1 MADEPLIRVEG
12 VSKKYCANLA
22 RALRYGA
29 QDILSELTMRREAV
43 AGGLRPGEF
52 WALDDVSFE
61 LHPGESVGV
70 IGRNGAGKST
80 LLRLLAGVTKP
91 DRGRITVRGR
101 VGALLSLGAGFD
113 PVLTGRENIAIEG
126 TALGLSRRQLRGMVD
141 EIVDF
146 AELGDFIDAPVHTY
160 SSGMR
165 MRLGFAVATS
175 LQTDVLLLDEV
186 LVVGDINFR
195 RKSVQHIKHF
205 IQEGGAVVFVSHE
218 VWLIQAI
225 CTSAIHLTHGALT
238 HEGDVL
244 ATINHYFAELEA
256 AAAGT
261 ASDAGTRIVPVDHED
276 VDEGEGEAGDLDEPR
291 PGGVVPAASPIRF
304 EDVSIRSLDHDEIVM
319 GDRVEVAVTFESSL
333 AYDAVFWG
341 FLMWT
346 ADRMVCI
353 TAQGTD
359 FDLPAFS
366 IPVGRSEVRGTID
379 HMPHMRGLFVLGVAI
394 VDDVTRMPVAL
405 FGWDDQGLLF
415 TVHTPDDPKTAV
427 LKTAGPMLDMPVT
440 WDATTPRILD
450 DHSEVS

>member
-1 MADEPLIRVEG
+1 
-12 VSKKYCANLA
+12 
-22 RALRYGA
+22 
-29 QDILSELTMRREAV
+29 
-43 AGGLRPGEF
+43 
-52 WALDDVSFE
+52 
-61 LHPGESVGV
+61 
-70 IGRNGAGKST
+70 
-80 LLRLLAGVTKP
+80 
-91 DRGRITVRGR
+91 
-101 VGALLSLGAGFD
+101 
-113 PVLTGRENIAIEG
+113 
-126 TALGLSRRQLRGMVD
+126 MVD

-225 CTSAIHLTHGALT
+225 CTSALHLTQGQMT

-256 AAAGT
+256 AAGEPAPEAAT
-261 ASDAGTRIVPVDHED
+261 PVLAIEGGD
-276 VDEGEGEAGDLDEPR
+276 VGGLDEGDDGEAIGSPSRAE
-291 PGGVVPAASPIRF
+291 VVPTPSPLRF
-304 EDVSIRSLDHDEIVM
+304 EHVSIRSLDHDEIVM
-319 GDRVEVAVTFESSL
+319 GDRVEVAVTLDSTT

-341 FLMWT
+341 FLIWS

-359 FDLPAFS
+359 FDLPPFA

-379 HMPHMRGLFVLGVAI
+379 HMPLMGGLFVLGVAV

-405 FGWDDQGLLF
+405 FGWDDQGLIF
-415 TVHTPDDPKTAV
+415 TVHTPDNPKTAV

-440 WDATTPRILD
+440 WDPVTPKHLD
-450 DHSEVS
+450 DRSEAS